1 VNTSHIPIVLL
12 TAKSTNESEMEGL
25 EIGADAYIR
34 KPFRLD
40 ILRQQILNIHHHRE
54 LLKSKFKH
62 ESILHPKEI
71 TVTSVDERFLQMAVD
86 LIHEHMSDT
95 EYNVEAMVKDMLMSR
110 SKLYLKIKALTGYS
124 TSEFIRTIRLK
135 RAVQLLEKSDYTIK
149 EIMFMTG
156 FNTASYFSKCFKKLY
171 GVVPSEYV
179 REQKKDHPSQ
189 SREQDAKINH

>member
-1 VNTSHIPIVLL
+1 
-12 TAKSTNESEMEGL
+12 
-25 EIGADAYIR
+25 
-34 KPFRLD
+34 
-40 ILRQQILNIHHHRE
+40 
-54 LLKSKFKH
+54 
-62 ESILHPKEI
+62 
-71 TVTSVDERFLQMAVD
+71 
-86 LIHEHMSDT
+86 
-95 EYNVEAMVKDMLMSR
+95 MLMSR

-179 REQKKDHPSQ
+179 REQKKDH
-189 SREQDAKINH
+189 